1 MEIIGLIF
9 MFGITIA
16 FFVYMAI
23 TSIKEYRKVKEN
35 HQAIIDRL
43 EELKY
48 FCEDCGQTEDAN
60 ALEYAIAILKRG

>member
-1 MEIIGLIF
+1 MENILAIIMLT
-9 MFGITIA
+9 ITLA

-23 TSIKEYRKVKEN
+23 TSIKEYRKVKQN

-60 ALEYAIAILKRG
+60 ALDYAINILKRG